1 MRRLFLSPGLPKD
14 DDAGVHHQ
22 CSRNNVL
29 DASSLLETN
38 NVPAAHAAGYT
49 ISHQNTINSA
59 TIVYTLAPLMSTIQ
73 V

>member
-22 CSRNNVL
+22 CSCNNVL
-29 DASSLLETN
+29 NTN
-38 NVPAAHAAGYT
+38 NVPDAHAAGYT
-49 ISHQNTINSA
+49 MSHQNTINSA
-59 TIVYTLAPLMSTIQ
+59 AFVYTSAPLMSTIQ